1 MYILIII
8 FQLLQFAS
16 AEANKPYESYDEIV
30 DKLSSYRSQKLSTQ
44 LSTSLPRERFHISV
58 GASNTSTNINM
69 FGLGSV
75 SHTGFLLGAAFPII
89 EKQFFLELNGKF
101 YGGVDQDGISSDLQQ
116 FDSRLVHKESMEFAI
131 LNLGAGMST
140 RFLSVRGPDGT
151 EVNYRIPSLL
161 LMTGLERRFSTRMSL
176 GADIGY
182 HRSFKSDS
190 NGKNTIELA
199 FHLNYH
205 L

>member
-1 MYILIII
+1 MYILLII
-8 FQLLQFAS
+8 FQLFQFAS
-16 AEANKPYESYDEIV
+16 AESNKPYESYDEIV

-44 LSTSLPRERFHISV
+44 LSTSMPRERFHISL
-58 GASNTSTNINM
+58 GASNTSTKINM

-75 SHTGFLLGAAFPII
+75 SHTGFLLGAAFPMI
-89 EKQFFLELNGKF
+89 EKQLFLELNGKF
-101 YGGVDQDGISSDLQQ
+101 YGGVEQDGISSDLQQ
-116 FDSRLVHKESMEFAI
+116 FDGRLVHKESLDFAI
-131 LNLGAGMST
+131 FNLGVGMST
-140 RFLSVRGPDGT
+140 RFLSVQGTDGT

-161 LMTGLERRFSTRMSL
+161 LMTGLERRLTTRMSL
-176 GADIGY
+176 GADLGY

-199 FHLNYH
+199 FHFNYH